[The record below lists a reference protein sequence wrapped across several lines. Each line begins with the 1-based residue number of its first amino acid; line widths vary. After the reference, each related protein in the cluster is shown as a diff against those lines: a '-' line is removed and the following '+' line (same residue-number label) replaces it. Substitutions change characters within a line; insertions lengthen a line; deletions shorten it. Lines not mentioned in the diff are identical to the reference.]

1 MKKRIV
7 MLVVVALVMAAMM
20 LASTLP
26 VFAAPNCEGLKDGS
40 STKEL
45 NGQHRAHNNAA
56 DKFNETGD
64 PKYQEQDFKH
74 NDKEGDCLDDVPPG
88 EGQ

>member
-1 MKKRIV
+1 MRRIV
-7 MLVVVALVMAAMM
+7 MMVVVALVIAVMM
-20 LASTLP
+20 LAMAIP
-26 VFAAPNCEGLKDGS
+26 VFAAPNCEGFKDG

-56 DKFNETGD
+56 DRGD
-64 PKYQEQDFKH
+64 LEQDAKH
-74 NDKEGDCLDDVPPG
+74 SAKEGACLDDLPPG

>member
-1 MKKRIV
+1 MRRIV
-7 MLVVVALVMAAMM
+7 MLVVVVLVIAAMM
-20 LASTLP
+20 LASALP
-26 VFAAPNCEGLKDGS
+26 VFAAPNCEGFKDG

-56 DKFNETGD
+56 DRGD
-64 PKYQEQDFKH
+64 LEQDAKH
-74 NDKEGDCLDDVPPG
+74 SAKEGACLDDLPPG

>member
-1 MKKRIV
+1 MRRIV
-7 MLVVVALVMAAMM
+7 MLVVVVLVITAMM
-20 LASTLP
+20 LASALP
-26 VFAAPNCEGLKDGS
+26 VFAAPNCEGSKDG

-56 DKFNETGD
+56 DRGD
-64 PKYQEQDFKH
+64 LEQDAKH
-74 NDKEGDCLDDVPPG
+74 SAKEGACIADVPPG